1 MEKKP
6 SFFWAPAVGLLFAI
20 LNALGFLFR
29 LGSFSA
35 DASITDYLMFFL
47 AGSLIGLALVYF
59 LRQSNSRSAAIV
71 VLVAFV
77 ISVPFA
83 LFGMALGSAV
93 GAVGIFFL
101 GVSPSVFLI
110 AVGYFL
116 GWVLAKK

>member
-6 SFFWAPAVGLLFAI
+6 SLFWVLAVGLLFPI
-20 LNALGFLFR
+20 LNALGLLFQI
-29 LGSFSA
+29 GSFSA
-35 DASITDYLMFFL
+35 DATITDYLMFFL
-47 AGSLIGLALVYF
+47 AGSLIGLALVYL
-59 LRQSNSRSAAIV
+59 LRQSKSRGTSTA

-77 ISVPFA
+77 VSVPFA

-93 GAVGIFFL
+93 GAIGIFFL

-116 GWVLAKK
+116 GWMLARK